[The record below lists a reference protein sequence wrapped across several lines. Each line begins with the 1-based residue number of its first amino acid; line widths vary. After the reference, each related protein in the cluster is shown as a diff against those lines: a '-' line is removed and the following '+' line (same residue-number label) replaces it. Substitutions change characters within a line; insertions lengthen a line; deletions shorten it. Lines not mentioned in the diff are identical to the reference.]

1 MSIDNFLLAS
11 LTPESR
17 KLIVSR
23 SIPVV
28 LPLREILYEANDTP
42 EYAYFVTSG
51 LASVVT
57 SMLDGATAEISFIG
71 REGLVGAFHLIG
83 PAEVPTNC
91 FMQMAGSAL
100 RIPITDL
107 KEIFDTSEE
116 VRERILETVQEQALT
131 IGQISTCNR
140 LHESQER
147 LARWL
152 LMARDRTQS
161 DELNITQEFLAEMLG
176 ARRTTV
182 TMVAGAMQRSGYIE
196 YRRGKVRIIDQK
208 KLEAAACDCYKVV
221 KRLYDGLYKETPGIA
236 LKKAAW

>member
-100 RIPITDL
+100 RIPL
-107 KEIFDTSEE
+107 
-116 VRERILETVQEQALT
+116 RI
-131 IGQISTCNR
+131 
-140 LHESQER
+140 
-147 LARWL
+147 
-152 LMARDRTQS
+152 
-161 DELNITQEFLAEMLG
+161 
-176 ARRTTV
+176 
-182 TMVAGAMQRSGYIE
+182 
-196 YRRGKVRIIDQK
+196 
-208 KLEAAACDCYKVV
+208 
-221 KRLYDGLYKETPGIA
+221 
-236 LKKAAW
+236 

>member
-196 YRRGKVRIIDQK
+196 YRRGKVRII
-208 KLEAAACDCYKVV
+208 
-221 KRLYDGLYKETPGIA
+221 LYDGLYKETPGIA

>member
-1 MSIDNFLLAS
+1 
-11 LTPESR
+11 
-17 KLIVSR
+17 
-23 SIPVV
+23 V
-28 LPLREILYEANDTP
+28 LPLREILYAANDMPT
-42 EYAYFVTSG
+42 YGYFLTGG

-57 SMLDGATAEISFIG
+57 SMPDGATAEVSFIG

-91 FMQMAGSAL
+91 FMQMAGSGL
-100 RIPITDL
+100 RISITDL
-107 KEIFDTSEE
+107 KEIFDTKEE
-116 VRERILETVQEQALT
+116 IRERILESVQEQALT

-161 DELNITQEFLAEMLG
+161 DVLNITQEFLAQMLG

-182 TMVAGAMQRSGYIE
+182 TVVAGALQRSGYIE
-196 YRRGKVRIIDQK
+196 YRRGQVRIIDHK
-208 KLEAAACDCYKVV
+208 NLEAAACDCYRVV
-221 KRLYDGLYKETPGIA
+221 KNLYDGLYKETPGFA
-236 LKKAAW
+236 LKKTAL